1 MRVLKK
7 TILSL
12 LCISAVLI
20 CVLFMAID
28 PALGEARYRTSDLSS
43 AILESDTLELLTLN
57 VAHGRGT
64 ALNQILVSAAQHREN
79 LEEIA
84 SILLAS
90 DAQVVALQEAD
101 APSLWS
107 GKFDHVEYLAETT
120 GYRFSA
126 HGYHA
131 TAWPFTYGAAL
142 MTKSRMNDTRS
153 HRFRPTWPT
162 ATKGYVRGTINWRN
176 GEEEDSVRP
185 VTLVSVHLDFSR
197 EEVRKAQIEELVDDL
212 SEMTTPLIIMGDFN
226 ADWSSDNSPVRQ
238 LANAIGLRA
247 FRPTTQE
254 FSTYKDIKRLDWI
267 LISDELKFIDY
278 AVLPNIVSDH
288 LAVVAKIGWEKN
300 H

>member
-1 MRVLKK
+1 MRILKK

-12 LCISAVLI
+12 ICITAVLI
-20 CVLFMAID
+20 CVLLIAVD
-28 PALGEARYRTSDLSS
+28 PAQGEASYRTSELPP
-43 AILESDTLELLTLN
+43 AVLEADTLELLTLN

-64 ALNQILVSAAQHREN
+64 ALNQIMVSATQHREN

-90 DAQVVALQEAD
+90 GAQVVALQEAD
-101 APSLWS
+101 APSWWS
-107 GKFDHVEYLAETT
+107 GEFDHVEYLARAT

-142 MTKSRMNDTRS
+142 MTKSRMSDTRS
-153 HRFRPTWPT
+153 HSFRPTWPT
-162 ATKGYVRGTINWRN
+162 ATKGYVRGTIKWRN
-176 GEEEDSVRP
+176 GEDEDSAAP

-197 EEVRKAQIEELVDDL
+197 EDVRRAQIEEMVDNL
-212 SEMTTPLIIMGDFN
+212 SELPTPLIIMGDFN
-226 ADWSSDNSPVRQ
+226 ADWSSDDSPVRQ

-254 FSTYKDIKRLDWI
+254 LRTYKGVKRLDWI

-288 LAVVAKIGWEKN
+288 LAVVAKIGWEIQ

>member
-1 MRVLKK
+1 MRILKN
-7 TILSL
+7 TVLSL
-12 LCISAVLI
+12 ACITAALI
-20 CVLFMAID
+20 CVLLIAAD
-28 PALGEARYRTSDLSS
+28 PAQGEARYRTPDLPP
-43 AILESDTLELLTLN
+43 AVLESDTLELLTLN

-64 ALNQILVSAAQHREN
+64 ALNQILVSADQHRAN
-79 LEEIA
+79 LKEIA

-90 DAQVVALQEAD
+90 GAQVVALQEAD

-107 GKFDHVEYLAETT
+107 GKFDHLQYLAEAT

-142 MTKSRMNDTRS
+142 MTKSRMSDTRS
-153 HRFRPTWPT
+153 HSFRPTWPT
-162 ATKGYVRGTINWRN
+162 ATKGYVRGTIKWRN
-176 GEEEDSVRP
+176 GEDENSAAL

-197 EEVRKAQIEELVDDL
+197 DEVRREQIKELVEDL
-212 SEMTTPLIIMGDFN
+212 VELSTPLIIMGDFN
-226 ADWSSDNSPVRQ
+226 ADWSSDDSPVRQ

-254 FSTYKDIKRLDWI
+254 LRTYKGAKRLDWI

-288 LAVVAKIGWEKN
+288 LAVVAKIGWEIK

>member
-1 MRVLKK
+1 MRILKK

-12 LCISAVLI
+12 ICITTALI
-20 CVLFMAID
+20 SVLFIAVD
-28 PALGEARYRTSDLSS
+28 PAQGEARYRTPDLPP

-57 VAHGRGT
+57 VAHGRGS

-90 DAQVVALQEAD
+90 GAQIVALQEAD

-107 GKFDHVEYLAETT
+107 GKFDHVEYLAEAT
-120 GYRFSA
+120 GYRFSV

-153 HRFRPTWPT
+153 HSFRPTWPT

-176 GEEEDSVRP
+176 GKDENRIQP
-185 VTLVSVHLDFSR
+185 VTLISVHLDFSR
-197 EEVRKAQIEELVDDL
+197 KEVRKEQIAELVDDL
-212 SEMTTPLIIMGDFN
+212 SEVATPLIIMGDFN
-226 ADWSSDNSPVRQ
+226 ADWSSNDSPVRQ

-247 FRPTTQE
+247 FKPTTQE
-254 FSTYKDIKRLDWI
+254 FSTYKDIERLDWI

>member
-1 MRVLKK
+1 MRVFKK
-7 TILSL
+7 TMLSL
-12 LCISAVLI
+12 ACIAVAFI
-20 CVLFMAID
+20 CVLLIAVD
-28 PALGEARYRTSDLSS
+28 PAQGEASYRTSDLPP
-43 AILESDTLELLTLN
+43 AVLESDTLELLTLN

-64 ALNQILVSAAQHREN
+64 ALNQLLVSTARHREN

-84 SILLAS
+84 SIVLAS
-90 DAQVVALQEAD
+90 GAQVVALQEAD

-107 GKFDHVEYLAETT
+107 GEFDHVEYLARAT

-131 TAWPFTYGAAL
+131 SAWPFTYGAAL
-142 MTKSRMNDTRS
+142 MSKSRMSDTRS
-153 HRFRPTWPT
+153 HSFRPTWPT
-162 ATKGYVRGTINWRN
+162 ATKGYVRGTIKWRN
-176 GEEEDSVRP
+176 GDEDSAAP

-197 EEVRKAQIEELVDDL
+197 EEVRRAQIEEMVDNL
-212 SEMTTPLIIMGDFN
+212 SELSTPLIIMGDFN
-226 ADWSSDNSPVRQ
+226 ADWSSDDSPVRR
-238 LANAIGLRA
+238 LATAMGLRA

-288 LAVVAKIGWEKN
+288 LAVVAKIGWEIQ

>member
-1 MRVLKK
+1 MRILKK

-12 LCISAVLI
+12 LCITMALI
-20 CVLFMAID
+20 CVLFIAVD
-28 PALGEARYRTSDLSS
+28 PALGEASYRSSDLQP

-64 ALNQILVSAAQHREN
+64 ALNQLLVSAAQHREN

-84 SILLAS
+84 SILRAS
-90 DAQVVALQEAD
+90 GAQVVALQEAD

-107 GKFDHVEYLAETT
+107 GEFDHVEYLAEAT

-131 TAWPFTYGAAL
+131 SAWPFTYGAAL
-142 MTKSRMNDTRS
+142 MSRSRMIDTRS
-153 HRFRPTWPT
+153 QRFRPTWPT

-176 GEEEDSVRP
+176 GKEGDNVRP

-197 EEVRKAQIEELVDDL
+197 EEVRKEQIEELVEDL
-212 SEMTTPLIIMGDFN
+212 GKLPTPLIIMGDFN
-226 ADWSSDNSPVRQ
+226 ADWSSNGSPVRQ
-238 LANAIGLRA
+238 LADAIGLRA

-254 FSTYKDIKRLDWI
+254 FSTYKGIKRLDWI

-288 LAVVAKIGWEKN
+288 LAVVAKIGWET
-300 H
+300 HD

>member
-1 MRVLKK
+1 MRILKK

-12 LCISAVLI
+12 ICITAVLI
-20 CVLFMAID
+20 AVLFMDVGTAQ
-28 PALGEARYRTSDLSS
+28 GEARYRTSDLPPE
-43 AILESDTLELLTLN
+43 ILESDTLDLLTLN

-64 ALNQILVSAAQHREN
+64 ALNQVLVSATQHREN

-90 DAQVVALQEAD
+90 RAQVVALQEAD

-120 GYRFSA
+120 GYLFSA

-142 MTKSRMNDTRS
+142 MSKSRMSDTHS

-162 ATKGYVRGTINWRN
+162 ATKGYVRGTISWRN
-176 GEEEDSVRP
+176 GEDEDSVQP

-212 SEMTTPLIIMGDFN
+212 SELPTPLIIMGDFN
-226 ADWSSDNSPVRQ
+226 ADWSSDDSPVRQ

-288 LAVVAKIGWEKN
+288 LAVVAKIGWEI
-300 H
+300 HH

>member
-1 MRVLKK
+1 MKLLKK

-12 LCISAVLI
+12 CVITAVFVLI
-20 CVLFMAID
+20 ITID
-28 PALGEARYRTSDLSS
+28 PAQSEARYRTSDLPL
-43 AILESDTLELLTLN
+43 AILEAGTLELLTLN

-84 SILLAS
+84 LILLAS
-90 DAQVVALQEAD
+90 GAQVVALQEAD

-107 GKFDHVEYLAETT
+107 GKFDHVEYLARAT

-142 MTKSRMNDTRS
+142 MSKSRMSDTRS

-162 ATKGYVRGTINWRN
+162 ATKGYVRGTIKWRN
-176 GEEEDSVRP
+176 GEDENSAAS

-212 SEMTTPLIIMGDFN
+212 SALPTPLIIMGDFN
-226 ADWSSDNSPVRQ
+226 ADWSSNDSPVRQ
-238 LANAIGLRA
+238 LANAMGLRA

-254 FSTYKDIKRLDWI
+254 FSTYKGVKRLDWI

-288 LAVVAKIGWEKN
+288 LAVVAKIGWEA
-300 H
+300 HH

>member
-1 MRVLKK
+1 MRVFKK
-7 TILSL
+7 TMLSL
-12 LCISAVLI
+12 ACIAVAFI
-20 CVLFMAID
+20 CVLLIAVD
-28 PALGEARYRTSDLSS
+28 PAQGEASYRTSDLPP
-43 AILESDTLELLTLN
+43 AVLESDTLELLTLN

-64 ALNQILVSAAQHREN
+64 ALNQLLVSTARHREN

-84 SILLAS
+84 SIVLAS
-90 DAQVVALQEAD
+90 GAQVVALQEAD

-107 GKFDHVEYLAETT
+107 GEFDHVEYLARAT

-142 MTKSRMNDTRS
+142 MTKSRMSDTRS
-153 HRFRPTWPT
+153 HSFRPTWPT
-162 ATKGYVRGTINWRN
+162 ATKGYVRGTIKWRN
-176 GEEEDSVRP
+176 GDEDSAAP

-197 EEVRKAQIEELVDDL
+197 EEVRRAQIEEMVDSL
-212 SEMTTPLIIMGDFN
+212 SELPTPLIIMGDFN
-226 ADWSSDNSPVRQ
+226 ADWSSDDSPVRR
-238 LANAIGLRA
+238 LATAMGLRA

-288 LAVVAKIGWEKN
+288 LAVVATIGWEI
-300 H
+300 HH